1 MRSWALL
8 GGAIAVEVAATLSL
22 RASQDHSAWLVVVV
36 AGYLGAF
43 VLLTLVLRAG
53 VPVGVA
59 YGIWG
64 AAGTAGTAVLAAAS
78 LRRPVHLA
86 DRGRHRTDHRGSP
99 ARRVRV
105 APGRRGRV
113 HTVMWAALAGAIIVE
128 VIATLSLRA
137 SDGFRK
143 RLWIIPVVVGYAA
156 SFYLLWVSLSL
167 GMPVGIAYGVWTACG
182 VALVAV
188 IARFLF
194 AEPLT
199 PVMGLGI
206 ALIVAG
212 VITIELVGA
221 AH

>member
-1 MRSWALL
+1 
-8 GGAIAVEVAATLSL
+8 
-22 RASQDHSAWLVVVV
+22 
-36 AGYLGAF
+36 
-43 VLLTLVLRAG
+43 
-53 VPVGVA
+53 
-59 YGIWG
+59 
-64 AAGTAGTAVLAAAS
+64 
-78 LRRPVHLA
+78 
-86 DRGRHRTDHRGSP
+86 
-99 ARRVRV
+99 
-105 APGRRGRV
+105 
-113 HTVMWAALAGAIIVE
+113 MWAALAGAIIVE

-221 AH
+221 AN